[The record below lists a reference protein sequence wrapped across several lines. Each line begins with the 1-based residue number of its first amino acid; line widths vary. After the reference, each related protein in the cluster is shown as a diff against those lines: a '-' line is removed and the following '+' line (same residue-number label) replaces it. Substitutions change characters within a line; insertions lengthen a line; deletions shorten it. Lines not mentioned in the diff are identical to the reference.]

1 MLCTLTLKSDM
12 HQIFLMAFFISCLN
26 SLIFQQY
33 SNGFRVELKYK
44 SVILRSQA
52 KTIDGVRDAVT
63 TKSEI
68 NPNGT

>member
-44 SVILRSQA
+44 SVI
-52 KTIDGVRDAVT
+52 DGVRNVVFAKTVT
-63 TKSEI
+63 
-68 NPNGT
+68 NP